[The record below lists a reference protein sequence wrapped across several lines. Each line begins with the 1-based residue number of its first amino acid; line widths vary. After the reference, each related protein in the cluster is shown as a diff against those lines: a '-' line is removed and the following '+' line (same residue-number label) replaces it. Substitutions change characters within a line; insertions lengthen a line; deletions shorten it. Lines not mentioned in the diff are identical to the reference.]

1 MNTPQNHNETSS
13 LKEAFFERVTR
24 VISSYTEVVP
34 VLEKVFPPCDT
45 LPKTLQ
51 QLDELK
57 LCLDSFRPLN
67 TEQVSRLQ
75 EAWDT
80 EYTYESNRIE
90 GNTLTLQETHMV
102 IAQGM
107 TIKGKSLDEH
117 LEARNHQEAIH
128 YIRDL
133 ASKNTLLSE
142 YLVNSIHSLVLGGIK
157 PHDAGKYRTGGVLI
171 TGSKHVP
178 PQAYIVPKKMEEV
191 FQWYQEQKDHLHPV
205 LLASEMHR
213 KIVTVHPWIDG
224 NGRIS
229 RLVMNLVL
237 LQKGFPIARISGD
250 DEARLAYYEALETAQ
265 VADNTNTFHMLV
277 ASYVKKSFLEFLA
290 ILSGDMSEEGKEKGE
305 YFFRTVFER
314 MK

>member
-13 LKEAFFERVTR
+13 LREAFFERVTR
-24 VISSYTEVVP
+24 VISSYKEVVP
-34 VLEKVFPPCDT
+34 LLEKVFPPCDT

-102 IAQGM
+102 ISQGM

-224 NGRIS
+224 NGRTS

-265 VADNTNTFHMLV
+265 VANDSSTFHMLV

-290 ILSGDMSEEGKEKGE
+290 ILSGDMSDEGKEKGE